1 METIARFYLGYYIQL
16 ASFLIGPSL
25 CGQNHPFL
33 PKTIDAQAYYLFYLH
48 GGIVQEMG
56 PYAVSEQFGPYEYF
70 PILAAFEAQGFEVI
84 SEPRDKGTVEAG
96 YADKVRQQIDSLLR
110 RDVPAEHIVI
120 VGASLGAYIAVE
132 LAQQLKNAA
141 IKYCLIGLCS
151 DYGLQYYHKYKDTL
165 CGDFLSVYEASDQKG
180 SCLSLFGDQSCL
192 RVKEV
197 KTSIGNGH
205 GFLYKAYDEWMNPL
219 LNWIHK

>member
-1 METIARFYLGYYIQL
+1 
-16 ASFLIGPSL
+16 
-25 CGQNHPFL
+25 
-33 PKTIDAQAYYLFYLH
+33 
-48 GGIVQEMG
+48 
-56 PYAVSEQFGPYEYF
+56 
-70 PILAAFEAQGFEVI
+70 
-84 SEPRDKGTVEAG
+84 
-96 YADKVRQQIDSLLR
+96 
-110 RDVPAEHIVI
+110 VI